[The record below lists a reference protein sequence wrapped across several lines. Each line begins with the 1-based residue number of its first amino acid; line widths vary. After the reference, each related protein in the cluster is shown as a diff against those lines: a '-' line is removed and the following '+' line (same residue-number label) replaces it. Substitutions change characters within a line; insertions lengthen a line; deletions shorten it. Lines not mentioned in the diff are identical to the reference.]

1 MTDFDAIIVGGG
13 LAGCTAALVL
23 AEAGL
28 DVLLVERGDYPGSKN
43 MTGGRLYT
51 HSLEKIIPGFTK
63 EAPLERKV
71 TKEKISF
78 LTGDSS
84 TTVDFQSDRL
94 GLTGSDSYVVL
105 RSKFDRW
112 LGGKAEAAGAS
123 IVTGVRVDDL
133 LMRDGR
139 ICGIK
144 AGADEIESNV
154 VILAD
159 GVNSLLSQQAGLKK
173 ELTEHQVA
181 VGVKEIID
189 LPAET
194 IEDRFNLNNGEGAS
208 WLFTGCTE
216 GGLGGGF
223 LYTNAE
229 SISLGIV
236 LTLSEVENLESSV
249 PGLLE
254 KLKTHPAIR
263 PLVKGGKTVEY
274 SAHLV
279 PEGGQSMV
287 PQLMADNVLVVG
299 DAAGLVINVGY
310 MVRGM
315 DLAIASG
322 RMAAETVIEAKQ
334 KDDYSAA
341 TLRAYQDKLDA
352 SFVGQDMRTYRNFPA
367 FLEKTPR
374 MFSAYPEVVADL
386 MTDLFLIDG
395 SPARPL
401 RKKLRPYAK
410 RVGYANLV
418 RDGIGAIGAL

>member
-1 MTDFDAIIVGGG
+1 VTDFDAIVVGGG
-13 LAGCTAALVL
+13 VAGCTAAFVL

-51 HSLEKIIPGFTK
+51 HSLEKVIPGFSQ
-63 EAPLERKV
+63 EAPLERKIA
-71 TKEKISF
+71 KEKISF
-78 LTGDSS
+78 LTRDSA
-84 TTVDFQSDRL
+84 TTLDFKSSRL
-94 GLTGSDSYVVL
+94 GGVGGDSYVVL

-112 LGGKAEAAGAS
+112 LAGKAEAAGAG
-123 IVTGVRVDDL
+123 IVTGVRVDEL
-133 LMRDGR
+133 LVKDGR
-139 ICGIK
+139 ICGVK
-144 AGADEIESNV
+144 AGEDEIESNV

-159 GVNSLLSQQAGLKK
+159 GVNSLLAQQAGLKK
-173 ELTEHQVA
+173 ELSGHQVA

-189 LPAET
+189 LPART
-194 IEDRFNLNNGEGAS
+194 IEDRFNLDEGEGAS
-208 WLFTGCTE
+208 WLLTGCTE

-223 LYTNAE
+223 VYTNND

-236 LTLSEVENLESSV
+236 LTLSEVESLESSV
-249 PGLLE
+249 PELLE
-254 KLKTHPAIR
+254 KLKTHPAIGPVIKDGR
-263 PLVKGGKTVEY
+263 TVEY

-287 PQLMADNVLVVG
+287 PHLYGDNVLVVG

-322 RMAAETVIEAKQ
+322 QLAAQTVIEAKQ
-334 KDDYSAA
+334 KGDYSAS
-341 TLRAYQDKLDA
+341 TLRAYQEKLDA
-352 SFVGQDMRTYRNFPA
+352 SFVGHDMRTYAKVPA

-374 MFSAYPEVVADL
+374 MFSDYPEVVADL
-386 MTDLFLIDG
+386 MTDLFVIDG

-401 RKKLRPYAK
+401 RKRLMPYAR
-410 RVGYANLV
+410 RVGYLNLAK
-418 RDGIGAIGAL
+418 DGLGAMGAL

>member
-1 MTDFDAIIVGGG
+1 MTDFDAIVVGGG
-13 LAGCTAALVL
+13 VAGCTAAFVL

-51 HSLEKIIPGFTK
+51 HSLEKVIPGFSQ
-63 EAPLERKV
+63 EAPLERKIA
-71 TKEKISF
+71 KEKISF
-78 LTGDSS
+78 LTRDSA
-84 TTVDFQSDRL
+84 TTLDFKSSRL
-94 GLTGSDSYVVL
+94 GGVGGDSYVVL

-112 LGGKAEAAGAS
+112 LAGKAEAAGAG
-123 IVTGVRVDDL
+123 IVTGVRVDEL
-133 LMRDGR
+133 LVKDGR
-139 ICGIK
+139 ICGVK
-144 AGADEIESNV
+144 AGEDEIESNV

-159 GVNSLLSQQAGLKK
+159 GVNSLLAQQAGLKK
-173 ELTEHQVA
+173 ELSGHQVA

-189 LPAET
+189 LPART
-194 IEDRFNLNNGEGAS
+194 IEDRFNLDEGEGAS
-208 WLFTGCTE
+208 WLLTGCTE

-223 LYTNAE
+223 VYTNND

-236 LTLSEVENLESSV
+236 LTLSEVESLESSV
-249 PGLLE
+249 PELLE
-254 KLKTHPAIR
+254 KLKTHPAIGPVIKDGR
-263 PLVKGGKTVEY
+263 TVEY

-287 PQLMADNVLVVG
+287 PHLYGDNVLVVG

-322 RMAAETVIEAKQ
+322 QLAAQTVIEAKQ
-334 KDDYSAA
+334 KGDYSAS
-341 TLRAYQDKLDA
+341 TLRAYQEKLDA
-352 SFVGQDMRTYRNFPA
+352 SFVGHDMRTYAKVPA

-374 MFSAYPEVVADL
+374 MFSDYPEVVADL
-386 MTDLFLIDG
+386 MTDLFVIDG

-401 RKKLRPYAK
+401 RKRLMPYAR
-410 RVGYANLV
+410 RVGYLNLAK
-418 RDGIGAIGAL
+418 DGLGAMGAL